1 MDLGIEAAR
10 EAGQAMA
17 RHMRHQ
23 QQADYQVDEEEAKAV
38 AGDVGKIGEDDGG
51 FTQVCPFA
59 WIYTLF
65 CLSVHV

>member
-38 AGDVGKIGEDDGG
+38 AGDVGKIGRRKHIHFFFLDNNPVIC
-51 FTQVCPFA
+51 T
-59 WIYTLF
+59 
-65 CLSVHV
+65 S